1 MKRITLAAA
10 LLLTACSAEAQNSAY
25 GPPSEVQDLYEVAI
39 APSADRIQADIQ
51 TLVDFGTRHTLS
63 ETESDTRGIGA
74 ARRWIFEEFEK
85 ISAECGGC
93 LEVIYVSDTIE
104 GERRIPEPTEVVSV
118 LAIQRGTTDPN
129 RYVMMSGDIDSRVT
143 DPLNGTYDSPG
154 ANDNA
159 SGMAGTIEAARILS
173 KRKYAGSI
181 IYAGLSGEEQGL
193 FGGKIVADYAL
204 AEGWEIKGVLNN
216 DMISNI
222 TGIDGVTNNSTV
234 RVFSE
239 GTRANETEAEARS
252 RRFTGGE
259 VDSPSRNLARYVKAQ
274 GDQYLTNL
282 DIMMV
287 YRLDRF
293 GRGGHH
299 RPFNVVGIPGIRI
312 METHEHYDR
321 QHQDLRIEGAMI
333 LSLKDKDQISPI
345 YDADYLFND
354 TANTV
359 RLAVDQIYA
368 GLQSSHYSV
377 TVISDTAL
385 EIRTTSETSVKE
397 LRLNNILFDF
407 GHRKIDLNKL
417 FNIRDARRFYG
428 DTMDGVDSVYAAKLT
443 ALNAITLAGMA
454 GAPPFPANVE
464 ATGAV
469 RPSAKLTWE
478 TPENADNLAGY
489 RVHWR
494 LTTEP
499 EWTHSRFIGKVNEWT
514 FENLVID
521 NYFFGVSAVAEDG
534 SETPVVFP
542 GAAGRF

>member
-1 MKRITLAAA
+1 MKRIALASA
-10 LLLTACSAEAQNSAY
+10 LLLTACTAQAQQTY
-25 GPPSEVQDLYEVAI
+25 GPPSEVQDLYDVAG
-39 APSADRIQADIQ
+39 APSAERIRSDIQ

-63 ETESDTRGIGA
+63 ETQSDTRGIGA

-85 ISAECGGC
+85 ISKDCGGC
-93 LEVIYVSDTIE
+93 LEVIYVSDTIS
-104 GERRIPEPTEVVSV
+104 GERRIPEPTDVVSV

-143 DPLNGTYDSPG
+143 DPLNGTDDSPG

-159 SGMAGTIEAARILS
+159 SGMAGAIEAARILS
-173 KRKYAGSI
+173 KYKFAGSI

-193 FGGKIVADYAL
+193 FGGEIVAAHAL
-204 AEGWEIKGVLNN
+204 KEGWEIKGVLNN

-222 TGIDGVTNNSTV
+222 AGIDGVIDNSTV

-239 GTRANETEAEARS
+239 GTRANETEEEARR

-299 RPFNVVGIPGIRI
+299 RPFNQVGIPGIRI

-321 QHQDLRIEGAMI
+321 QHQDLRTEDGIE
-333 LSLKDKDQISPI
+333 
-345 YDADYLFND
+345 
-354 TANTV
+354 
-359 RLAVDQIYA
+359 
-368 GLQSSHYSV
+368 
-377 TVISDTAL
+377 
-385 EIRTTSETSVKE
+385 
-397 LRLNNILFDF
+397 
-407 GHRKIDLNKL
+407 
-417 FNIRDARRFYG
+417 YG
-428 DTMDGVDSVYAAKLT
+428 DTMEGVDADYAAKLT

-469 RPSAKLTWE
+469 QPSAKLSWE
-478 TPENADNLAGY
+478 TPPNGKNLAGY

-521 NYFFGVSAVAEDG
+521 NYFFGVSAVAKDG